1 MIEWHGLSAQQ
12 VVAVQAVC
20 LPETQANQLT
30 VTCRAANQGEAG
42 VKIKRD
48 GDQASLIYGSTADLM
63 RGAALL
69 SAKAAQENQFE
80 IQQTPQFE
88 VMAAMLD
95 VARNGVPTVAMLKR
109 MIRRL
114 ASMGYNEL
122 WLYLEDLFE
131 IPEEP
136 YFGRERGRYSQTE
149 LHEVALY
156 GDQFGVKI
164 VPAVQ
169 TLAHVHNALKWDAHN
184 AVKDTD
190 DTLLVGAPATKTF
203 LTHLLKAA
211 SAPFTTN
218 KIHIGMDE
226 AYQLGRGRYLDQNG
240 FTDQTTLILDQLK
253 LVVSLTQEL
262 GLKPYMWSDLWFTFA
277 SPKNEMYDPDVHFD
291 ADFKASLPPVGQVY
305 WDYYHEDEQTYRDR
319 FAQHFELS
327 DDVVFAGGIWTWSAL
342 APDQSK
348 MLATVKAGLDAA
360 KASGVRQV
368 VATMW
373 FDDGAEV
380 PLSASWYGLQ
390 AFAAYQFHDQVTS
403 ATIDD
408 EYALTQGEAP
418 DFYKVLDQFDNF
430 TAGVNVDADNV
441 SKIVLYEDL
450 LVQKYRQNL
459 QAIDL
464 EGRYQTLVATLGKL
478 MVRPENR
485 LTLTFYRQLAKT
497 VLMKGRALTAVAQ
510 LQAATAN
517 DATAEAAVAAI
528 AAYQRELTA
537 LTGQFRAIW
546 HQQRRGNGYEVIDV
560 RLGGQLA
567 RCATVTWRIREWQAG
582 RDDLAELHEP
592 LLPMDKFNNGVVGH
606 GLYKQ
611 IVSACDMSF

>member
-1 MIEWHGLSAQQ
+1 
-12 VVAVQAVC
+12 
-20 LPETQANQLT
+20 LT
-30 VTCRAANQGEAG
+30 
-42 VKIKRD
+42 
-48 GDQASLIYGSTADLM
+48 YGSKVDLM

-69 SAKAAQENQFE
+69 AGKATQATTFE
-80 IQQTPQFE
+80 IEQRPHFK

-95 VARNGVPTVAMLKR
+95 VARNGVPTVAMLKQ
-109 MIRRL
+109 MIQRL

-136 YFGRERGRYSQTE
+136 YFGRERGRYSQAQ

-156 GDQFGVKI
+156 GDRFGVKI

-169 TLAHVHNALKWDAHN
+169 TLAHVHNALKWDAHH

-203 LTHLLKAA
+203 LTHLLRAA

-226 AYQLGRGRYLDQNG
+226 AYQLGRGSYLDQNG
-240 FTDQTTLILDQLK
+240 YTDQQTLILAQLK
-253 LVVSLTQEL
+253 MVVGLTKEL
-262 GLKPYMWSDLWFTFA
+262 GLKAYMWSDLWFTFA
-277 SPKNEMYDPDVHFD
+277 SPKHEMYDPDVHFD

-342 APDQSK
+342 APNQSK
-348 MLATVKAGLDAA
+348 MLATVKAGLNAA
-360 KASGVRQV
+360 KASGVEQV

-390 AFAAYQFHDQVTS
+390 AFAAYQYHDDVQP

-408 EYALTQGEAP
+408 EYALTQGESP
-418 DFYKVLDQFDNF
+418 EFYKLLDRFDNF
-430 TAGVNVDADNV
+430 TKGINADADNV

-450 LVQKYRQNL
+450 LLQRYRENL
-459 QAIDL
+459 QKADISTQ
-464 EGRYQTLVATLGKL
+464 YQALITALGKL
-478 MVRPENR
+478 QVRADNR
-485 LTLTFYRQLAKT
+485 LTLTFYRQLAQT
-497 VLMKGRALTAVAQ
+497 VLAKSQALQAVAK
-510 LQAATAN
+510 LGDSVAADETAN
-517 DATAEAAVAAI
+517 AALAAI
-528 AAYQRELTA
+528 ATCKQALVKLLGLFREVW
-537 LTGQFRAIW
+537 Q
-546 HQQRRGNGYEVIDV
+546 QQRRGNGFEIIDV
-560 RLGGQLA
+560 RLGGQIA
-567 RCATVTWRIREWQAG
+567 RCETVSWRIKAWQAG

-592 LLPMDKFNNGVVGH
+592 LLPMDKRSNGLIGH
-606 GLYKQ
+606 GLYKE
-611 IVSACDMSF
+611 IVSACDISF

>member
-1 MIEWHGLSAQQ
+1 MIVWRGLHAEQ
-12 VVAVQAVC
+12 VQAVKAVC
-20 LPETQANQLT
+20 AVDELSDVELT
-30 VTCRAANQGEAG
+30 VDCRPGAAG
-42 VKIKRD
+42 VALTRD
-48 GDQASLIYGSTADLM
+48 GAQATLTYGSKVDLM

-69 SAKAAQENQFE
+69 AGKATQATTFE
-80 IQQTPQFE
+80 IEQRPHFK

-95 VARNGVPTVAMLKR
+95 VARNGVPTVAMLKQ
-109 MIRRL
+109 MIQRL

-136 YFGRERGRYSQTE
+136 YFGRERGRYSQAQ

-156 GDQFGVKI
+156 GDRFGVKI

-169 TLAHVHNALKWDAHN
+169 TLAHVHNALKWDAHH

-203 LTHLLKAA
+203 LTHLLRAA

-226 AYQLGRGRYLDQNG
+226 AYQLGRGSYLDQNG
-240 FTDQTTLILDQLK
+240 YTDQQTLILAQLK
-253 LVVSLTQEL
+253 MVVGLTKEL
-262 GLKPYMWSDLWFTFA
+262 GLKAYMWSDLWFTFA
-277 SPKNEMYDPDVHFD
+277 SPKHEMYDPDVHFD

-342 APDQSK
+342 APNQSK
-348 MLATVKAGLDAA
+348 MLATVKAGLNAA
-360 KASGVRQV
+360 EASGVEQV

-390 AFAAYQFHDQVTS
+390 AFAAYQYHDDVQP

-408 EYALTQGEAP
+408 EYALTQGESP
-418 DFYKVLDQFDNF
+418 EFYKLLDQFDNF
-430 TAGVNVDADNV
+430 TKGINADADNV

-450 LVQKYRQNL
+450 LLQRYRENL
-459 QAIDL
+459 QKADINTQ
-464 EGRYQTLVATLGKL
+464 YQALITALGKL
-478 MVRPENR
+478 QVRADNR
-485 LTLTFYRQLAKT
+485 LMLTFYRQLAQT
-497 VLMKGRALTAVAQ
+497 VLTKSQALQAVAQ
-510 LQAATAN
+510 LGDTDAADEAATA
-517 DATAEAAVAAI
+517 ALAAI
-528 AAYQRELTA
+528 TACKQELVKLLGLFREVW
-537 LTGQFRAIW
+537 Q
-546 HQQRRGNGYEVIDV
+546 QQRRGNGFEIIDV
-560 RLGGQLA
+560 RLGGQIA
-567 RCATVTWRIREWQAG
+567 RCDTVSWRIKAWQAG

-592 LLPMDKFNNGVVGH
+592 LLPMDKRSNGLIGH
-606 GLYKQ
+606 GLYKE
-611 IVSACDMSF
+611 IVSACDISF

>member
-1 MIEWHGLSAQQ
+1 MIEWRGLSAEQRL
-12 VVAVQAVC
+12 AVSAVC
-20 LPETQANQLT
+20 LPETRALDLT
-30 VTCRAANQGEAG
+30 VTCQQGASG
-42 VKIKRD
+42 VKLSRD
-48 GDQASLIYGSTADLM
+48 GQQATLTYGTTTDLM

-69 SAKAAQENQFE
+69 SAKAQTAEQFDL
-80 IQQTPQFE
+80 QQTPQFK
-88 VMAAMLD
+88 VLAAMLD
-95 VARNGVPTVAMLKR
+95 VARNGVPTVAMIKR

-136 YFGRERGRYSQTE
+136 YFGRERGRYSQAE
-149 LHEVALY
+149 LHELAVY
-156 GDQFGVKI
+156 GDQFGVKL

-169 TLAHVHNALKWDAHN
+169 TLAHMHNALKWDAHN
-184 AVKDTD
+184 PVKDTD

-203 LTHLLKAA
+203 MTNLLKAA

-240 FTDQTTLILDQLK
+240 FTDQQTLILEQLK
-253 LVVSLTQEL
+253 MVVGLTQQL
-262 GLKPYMWSDLWFTFA
+262 GLDAYMWSDLWFTFA

-305 WDYYHEDEQTYRDR
+305 WDYYHEDEQTYRER

-327 DDVVFAGGIWTWSAL
+327 DNVVFAGGIWTWSAL

-348 MLATVKAGLDAA
+348 MMATVKAGLSAA
-360 KASGVRQV
+360 KASGVQQV

-380 PLSASWYGLQ
+380 PLSAAWYGLQ
-390 AFAAYQFHDQVTS
+390 AFAAYQYHADVTP
-403 ATIDD
+403 ATIDA

-418 DFYKVLDQFDNF
+418 TFYHLLDQFDNF
-430 TAGVNVDADNV
+430 TGKVNVDADNV

-450 LVQKYRQNL
+450 LLQKYRQNL

-464 EGRYQTLVATLGKL
+464 ESQYQDLITQLGQVQL
-478 MVRPENR
+478 RPENR
-485 LTLTFYRQLAKT
+485 VTLTFYRQLAQT
-497 VLMKGRALTAVAQ
+497 VLAKQRALKAVASLGQ
-510 LQAATAN
+510 PDADDAQAERALQAVAT
-517 DATAEAAVAAI
+517 
-528 AAYQRELTA
+528 YRQA
-537 LTGQFRAIW
+537 LETFIPAFRTVW
-546 HQQRRGNGYEVIDV
+546 HDQRRGNGYEVIDV
-560 RLGGQLA
+560 RLGGQLM
-567 RCATVTWRIREWQAG
+567 RCATVSWRIQEWRLGHDQ
-582 RDDLAELHEP
+582 LAELQEP
-592 LLPMDKFNNGVVGH
+592 LLPMDKFNNGIVGH

-611 IVSACDMSF
+611 IVSACDLSF

>member
-1 MIEWHGLSAQQ
+1 
-12 VVAVQAVC
+12 
-20 LPETQANQLT
+20 
-30 VTCRAANQGEAG
+30 
-42 VKIKRD
+42 
-48 GDQASLIYGSTADLM
+48 LM

-69 SAKAAQENQFE
+69 AGKATQATTFE
-80 IQQTPQFE
+80 IEQRPHFK

-95 VARNGVPTVAMLKR
+95 VARNGVPTVAMLKQ
-109 MIRRL
+109 MIQRL

-136 YFGRERGRYSQTE
+136 YFGRERGRYSQAQ

-156 GDQFGVKI
+156 GDRFGVKI

-169 TLAHVHNALKWDAHN
+169 TLAHVHNALKWDAHH

-203 LTHLLKAA
+203 LTHLLRAA

-226 AYQLGRGRYLDQNG
+226 AYQLGRGSYLDQNG
-240 FTDQTTLILDQLK
+240 YTDQQTLILAQLK
-253 LVVSLTQEL
+253 MVVGLTKEL
-262 GLKPYMWSDLWFTFA
+262 GLKAYMWSDLWFTFA
-277 SPKNEMYDPDVHFD
+277 SPKHEMYDPDVHFD

-342 APDQSK
+342 APNQSK
-348 MLATVKAGLDAA
+348 MLATVKAGLNAA
-360 KASGVRQV
+360 KASGVEQV

-390 AFAAYQFHDQVTS
+390 AFAAYQYHDDVQP

-408 EYALTQGEAP
+408 EYALTQGESP
-418 DFYKVLDQFDNF
+418 EFYKLLDRFDNF
-430 TAGVNVDADNV
+430 TKGINADADNV

-450 LVQKYRQNL
+450 LLQRYRENL
-459 QAIDL
+459 QKADISTQ
-464 EGRYQTLVATLGKL
+464 YQALITALGKL
-478 MVRPENR
+478 QVRADNR
-485 LTLTFYRQLAKT
+485 LTLTFYRQLAQT
-497 VLMKGRALTAVAQ
+497 VLAKSQALQAVAK
-510 LQAATAN
+510 LGDSVAADETAN
-517 DATAEAAVAAI
+517 AALAAI
-528 AAYQRELTA
+528 ATCKQELVKLLGLFREVW
-537 LTGQFRAIW
+537 Q
-546 HQQRRGNGYEVIDV
+546 QQRRGNGFEIIDV
-560 RLGGQLA
+560 RLGGQIA
-567 RCATVTWRIREWQAG
+567 RCETVSWRIKAWQAG

-592 LLPMDKFNNGVVGH
+592 LLPMDKRSNGLIGH
-606 GLYKQ
+606 GLYKE
-611 IVSACDMSF
+611 IVSACDISF

>member
-1 MIEWHGLSAQQ
+1 MIVWRGLHAEQ
-12 VVAVQAVC
+12 VQAVKAVC
-20 LPETQANQLT
+20 AVDELSDVELT
-30 VTCRAANQGEAG
+30 VDCRPGAAG
-42 VKIKRD
+42 VALTRD
-48 GDQASLIYGSTADLM
+48 GSQATLIYGSKVDLM

-69 SAKAAQENQFE
+69 AGKATQATTFE
-80 IQQTPQFE
+80 IEQRPQFK

-95 VARNGVPTVAMLKR
+95 VARNGVPTVAMLKQ
-109 MIRRL
+109 MIQRL

-136 YFGRERGRYSQTE
+136 YFGRERGRYSQAQ

-156 GDQFGVKI
+156 GDRFGVKI

-169 TLAHVHNALKWDAHN
+169 TLAHVHNALKWDAHH

-203 LTHLLKAA
+203 LTHLLRAA
-211 SAPFTTN
+211 SAPFITN

-226 AYQLGRGRYLDQNG
+226 AYQLGRGSYLDQNG
-240 FTDQTTLILDQLK
+240 YTDQQTLILAQLK
-253 LVVSLTQEL
+253 MVVGLTKEL
-262 GLKPYMWSDLWFTFA
+262 GLKAYMWSDLWFTFA
-277 SPKNEMYDPDVHFD
+277 SPKHEMYDPDVHFD

-342 APDQSK
+342 APNQSK
-348 MLATVKAGLDAA
+348 MLATVKAGLNAA
-360 KASGVRQV
+360 KASGVEQV

-390 AFAAYQFHDQVTS
+390 AFAAYQYHDDVQP

-408 EYALTQGEAP
+408 EYALTQGESP
-418 DFYKVLDQFDNF
+418 EFYKLLDQFDNF
-430 TAGVNVDADNV
+430 TKGINADADNV

-450 LVQKYRQNL
+450 LLQRYRENL
-459 QAIDL
+459 QKADISTQ
-464 EGRYQTLVATLGKL
+464 YQALISALGKL
-478 MVRPENR
+478 QVRADNR
-485 LTLTFYRQLAKT
+485 LTLTFYRQLAQT
-497 VLMKGRALTAVAQ
+497 VLAKSQALQAVAKLGAADAADETATAALTAITACK
-510 LQAATAN
+510 QAL
-517 DATAEAAVAAI
+517 VKLLGLF
-528 AAYQRELTA
+528 REVW
-537 LTGQFRAIW
+537 Q
-546 HQQRRGNGYEVIDV
+546 QQRRGNGFEIIDV
-560 RLGGQLA
+560 RLGGQIA
-567 RCATVTWRIREWQAG
+567 RCDTVSWRIKAWQAG

-592 LLPMDKFNNGVVGH
+592 LLPMDKRSNGLIGH
-606 GLYKQ
+606 GLYKE
-611 IVSACDMSF
+611 IVSACDISF

>member
-1 MIEWHGLSAQQ
+1 MIEWRGLSAEQ
-12 VVAVQAVC
+12 VRAVRDVC
-20 LPETQANQLT
+20 LPETQAIDLT
-30 VTCRAANQGEAG
+30 VTCQTGERGIDIRRTAQRAT
-42 VKIKRD
+42 
-48 GDQASLIYGSTADLM
+48 LTYGSTGELM

-69 SAKAAQENQFE
+69 SARAQRDDQFE
-80 IQQTPQFE
+80 IHQRPQFE

-95 VARNGVPTVAMLKR
+95 VARNGVPTLAMLKT
-109 MIRRL
+109 MVRRL

-136 YFGRERGRYSQTE
+136 YFGRERGRYSQAE
-149 LHEVALY
+149 LHALALY
-156 GDQFGVKI
+156 GDQFGVTI

-169 TLAHVHNALKWDAHN
+169 TLAHLHNALKWDAHTP
-184 AVKDTD
+184 VKDTD

-218 KIHIGMDE
+218 KIHVGMDE

-240 FTDQTTLILDQLK
+240 FTDQQTLILEQLK
-253 LVVSLTQEL
+253 LVVSLTQQL
-262 GLKPYMWSDLWFTFA
+262 GLKAYMWSDLWFTFA
-277 SPKNEMYDPDVHFD
+277 SPKHEMYDPDVHFD

-342 APDQSK
+342 APNQSK

-360 KASGVRQV
+360 KASGVQQV

-380 PLSASWYGLQ
+380 PFSASWYGLQ
-390 AFAAYQFHDQVTS
+390 AFAAYQYHDQVTP
-403 ATIDD
+403 AIIDH

-418 DFYKVLDQFDNF
+418 DFYKLLDDFDNF
-430 TAGVNVDADNV
+430 TGGVNADADNV

-450 LVQKYRQNL
+450 LIQKYRQNL
-459 QAIDL
+459 EAIDL
-464 EGRYQTLVATLGKL
+464 EGRYQHLIELLGEQQ
-478 MVRPENR
+478 VRDENR
-485 LTLTFYRQLAKT
+485 LTLTFYRQLART
-497 VLMKGRALTAVAQ
+497 ILLKGRALRAVARLGQ
-510 LQAATAN
+510 T
-517 DATAEAAVAAI
+517 DATDETACVALAAI
-528 AAYQRELTA
+528 ATYKTA
-537 LTGQFRAIW
+537 LQRLSRVFRDVW

-560 RLGGQLA
+560 RLGGQLS
-567 RCATVTWRIREWQAG
+567 RCETVSWRITEWRAG

-611 IVSACDMSF
+611 IVSACDLSF

>member
-1 MIEWHGLSAQQ
+1 MIVWRGLHAEQ
-12 VVAVQAVC
+12 VQAVKAVC
-20 LPETQANQLT
+20 AVDELSDVELTVDCRPGAAGVALTRDGTQATLT
-30 VTCRAANQGEAG
+30 
-42 VKIKRD
+42 
-48 GDQASLIYGSTADLM
+48 YGSKVDLM

-69 SAKAAQENQFE
+69 AGKATQATTFE
-80 IQQTPQFE
+80 IEQRPHFK

-95 VARNGVPTVAMLKR
+95 VARNGVPTVAMLKQ
-109 MIRRL
+109 MIQRL

-136 YFGRERGRYSQTE
+136 YFGRERGRYSQAQ

-156 GDQFGVKI
+156 GDRFGVKI

-169 TLAHVHNALKWDAHN
+169 TLAHVHNALKWDAHH

-203 LTHLLKAA
+203 LTHLLRAA

-226 AYQLGRGRYLDQNG
+226 AYQLGRGSYLDQNG
-240 FTDQTTLILDQLK
+240 YTDQQTLILAQLK
-253 LVVSLTQEL
+253 MVVGLTKEL
-262 GLKPYMWSDLWFTFA
+262 GLKAYMWSDLWFTFA
-277 SPKNEMYDPDVHFD
+277 SPKHEMYDPDVHFD

-342 APDQSK
+342 APNQSK
-348 MLATVKAGLDAA
+348 MLATVKAGLNAA
-360 KASGVRQV
+360 KASGVEQV

-390 AFAAYQFHDQVTS
+390 AFAAYQYHDDVQP

-408 EYALTQGEAP
+408 EYALTQGESP
-418 DFYKVLDQFDNF
+418 EFYKLLDQFDNF
-430 TAGVNVDADNV
+430 TKGINADADNV

-450 LVQKYRQNL
+450 LLQRYRENL
-459 QAIDL
+459 QKADISTQ
-464 EGRYQTLVATLGKL
+464 YQALIAALGKL
-478 MVRPENR
+478 QVRADNR
-485 LTLTFYRQLAKT
+485 LTLTFYRQLAQT
-497 VLMKGRALTAVAQ
+497 VLAKSQALQAVAK
-510 LQAATAN
+510 LGDADAADETATA
-517 DATAEAAVAAI
+517 ALAAI
-528 AAYQRELTA
+528 AACKQELVTLLGLFREVW
-537 LTGQFRAIW
+537 Q
-546 HQQRRGNGYEVIDV
+546 QQRRGNGFEIIDV
-560 RLGGQLA
+560 RLGGQIA
-567 RCATVTWRIREWQAG
+567 RCETVSWRIKAWQAG
-582 RDDLAELHEP
+582 QDDLAELYEP
-592 LLPMDKFNNGVVGH
+592 LLPMDKRSNGLIGH
-606 GLYKQ
+606 GLYKE
-611 IVSACDMSF
+611 IVSACDISF